1 MDIFLMVL
9 ETLGEGSFYSMHT
22 RERQAL
28 CKIVRQQHCV
38 NSYQMFKEELR
49 YLSSGGQSSDCP
61 LARSAT
67 VLRRNY

>member
-1 MDIFLMVL
+1 MVL
-9 ETLGEGSFYSMHT
+9 GTLGKGSFYSMHA

-28 CKIVRQQHCV
+28 CEIVKQWHCV

-49 YLSSGGQSSDCP
+49 YLSSGGQSSNCP

-67 VLRRNY
+67 VHGRNY